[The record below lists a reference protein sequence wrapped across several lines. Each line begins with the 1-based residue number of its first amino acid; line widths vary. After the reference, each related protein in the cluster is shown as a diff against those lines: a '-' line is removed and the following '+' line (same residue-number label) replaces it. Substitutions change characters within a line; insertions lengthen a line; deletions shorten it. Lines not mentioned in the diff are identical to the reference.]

1 MKVCAIRD
9 EYENRNTVLG
19 YLFYY
24 ERSSD
29 FFIELRDDLDAGEF
43 PILLSLF
50 VQKRTY
56 SIGREWSAR
65 WVQARIVPRDRQNL
79 GAILRDN
86 GLSEYD
92 PYRLLILGNGRCSQ
106 DECAVFPVRE
116 AELPE
121 WLHRRRQKK
130 AAGVASLSGRRMLV
144 SFRDGAVALADLK
157 IKMEEDRRFARILR
171 EDDIFS
177 KVQRLPG
184 GHGITWGEGT
194 DISSEWLRENGIQ
207 IPLTGT
213 DLYSA
218 LPQLVTDTGE
228 VCEKYLC
235 SRQYVEQMAK
245 KGRITA
251 IKNNT
256 RGRQFLRYTVDDA
269 ME

>member
-24 ERSSD
+24 ERSRD

-92 PYRLLILGNGRCSQ
+92 P
-106 DECAVFPVRE
+106 
-116 AELPE
+116 
-121 WLHRRRQKK
+121 
-130 AAGVASLSGRRMLV
+130 
-144 SFRDGAVALADLK
+144 
-157 IKMEEDRRFARILR
+157 
-171 EDDIFS
+171 
-177 KVQRLPG
+177 
-184 GHGITWGEGT
+184 
-194 DISSEWLRENGIQ
+194 
-207 IPLTGT
+207 
-213 DLYSA
+213 
-218 LPQLVTDTGE
+218 
-228 VCEKYLC
+228 
-235 SRQYVEQMAK
+235 
-245 KGRITA
+245 
-251 IKNNT
+251 
-256 RGRQFLRYTVDDA
+256 
-269 ME
+269 

>member
-24 ERSSD
+24 ERSRD

-157 IKMEEDRRFARILR
+157 KRWKKTDGLLVSCGKMI
-171 EDDIFS
+171 
-177 KVQRLPG
+177 
-184 GHGITWGEGT
+184 
-194 DISSEWLRENGIQ
+194 
-207 IPLTGT
+207 
-213 DLYSA
+213 Y
-218 LPQLVTDTGE
+218 
-228 VCEKYLC
+228 
-235 SRQYVEQMAK
+235 
-245 KGRITA
+245 
-251 IKNNT
+251 
-256 RGRQFLRYTVDDA
+256 FLRCSVCPED
-269 ME
+269 MESPGEKEQTFLRNGSGRTEFRYH